1 MYLGG
6 QVSRKVDAESLTLA
20 FLRLVTVKMSSTKTA
35 RKTPTPPTPN
45 VGKQRQR
52 MREGGIVII
61 PTSRIAELRVSSV
74 DFFGGAFRF
83 CIFFHFRRACV
94 GECPAA
100 DDGHVIMILMI
111 IMLSVVVSCCRRI
124 KCCLPSRRVEKRVC
138 KCHHV

>member
-52 MREGGIVII
+52 MREGGDRHHSDESYCGTARVIGGFFRRRI
-61 PTSRIAELRVSSV
+61 SFLYFLPLSSRLCGRVSRGRWRPRNN
-74 DFFGGAFRF
+74 DFNDNNVIG
-83 CIFFHFRRACV
+83 RRQLLQAYK
-94 GECPAA
+94 
-100 DDGHVIMILMI
+100 
-111 IMLSVVVSCCRRI
+111 MLSSFS
-124 KCCLPSRRVEKRVC
+124 PSWKTC
-138 KCHHV
+138 M